1 MRGAA
6 SMGNRTM
13 VQKSQEQFAQ
23 QIASAVQ
30 PTVVPIP
37 MGGGGGT
44 KTDNSETAGTP
55 FPNLPAEDNSVV
67 SMEYKYRITMG
78 ASV

>member
-6 SMGNRTM
+6 SMGTRTM
-13 VQKSQEQFAQ
+13 VAKSQEQFAK
-23 QIASAVQ
+23 QIASATQ
-30 PTVVPIP
+30 PVVVPVP
-37 MGGGGGT
+37 MGGGGT

-55 FPNLPAEDNSVV
+55 FPSLPAEDNSVV